1 MTPVFRAIKVGKN
14 MTKAS
19 VRVPLLYQVLKLNL
33 QREVLSF
40 FRRIDMRERKR
51 L

>member
-1 MTPVFRAIKVGKN
+1 MTPVFRAVKVGKN
-14 MTKAS
+14 MTKVS
-19 VRVPLLYQVLKLNL
+19 VQVPLLYEVLKLNL

-40 FRRIDMRERKR
+40 LRRIDMRGRKR